1 MYKTMQGFYQVRD
14 IILFDGQCPLCVRSM
29 RLLLLFDWLGR
40 FICLDFRQ
48 EQVSKLI
55 RCVSVEQLEEQMV
68 LITPLGDIKI
78 GFEAWR
84 YIVLRLPLF
93 SIPACLLYLP
103 FVASLGDRLYRMV
116 ARSRLGLVHCPP
128 GQCTHTSITAS
139 VELELD
145 ETWLEGINIANSRV
159 VN

>member
-1 MYKTMQGFYQVRD
+1 MYSKESVV
-14 IILFDGQCPLCVRSM
+14 LFDGYCKLCVRSAK
-29 RLLLLFDWLGR
+29 LLQACDWLGR

-48 EQVSKLI
+48 EQVSKVI
-55 RCVSVEQLEEQMV
+55 KCVSAEQLEEQMV
-68 LITPLGDIKI
+68 LITPFGDVKLG
-78 GFEAWR
+78 FVAWR

-103 FVASLGDRLYRMV
+103 FVAGLGDRLYRMV

-128 GQCTHTSITAS
+128 GQCTHTSITES

-145 ETWLEGINIANSRV
+145 EAWLQGIQIANSRATH
-159 VN
+159 

>member
-1 MYKTMQGFYQVRD
+1 MYKTRQRFYQVRD
-14 IILFDGQCPLCVRSM
+14 IILFDGQCPLCIRSM

-55 RCVSVEQLEEQMV
+55 SCVSVEQLEEQMV
-68 LITPLGDIKI
+68 LITPLGDIKV
-78 GFEAWR
+78 GFESWR
-84 YIVLRLPLF
+84 YIVCRLPLF
-93 SIPACLLYLP
+93 FIPAYLLYLP
-103 FVASLGDRLYRMV
+103 IVAGLGDRLYRMV

-139 VELELD
+139 IELELD
-145 ETWLEGINIANSRV
+145 EAWLQGIQIANSRV
-159 VN
+159 TH

>member
-1 MYKTMQGFYQVRD
+1 MD

-48 EQVSKLI
+48 EQVSQVIK
-55 RCVSVEQLEEQMV
+55 CVSAEQLEEQMV
-68 LITPLGDIKI
+68 LITSVGDIKI

-84 YIVLRLPLF
+84 YIVCKLPLF
-93 SIPACLLYLP
+93 FISAYLLYLP
-103 FVASLGDRLYRMV
+103 IVAGLGDKLYRMV

-128 GQCTHTSITAS
+128 GQCTHTSITS
-139 VELELD
+139 SIELD
-145 ETWLEGINIANSRV
+145 LDEAWLQGIQIANSRV
-159 VN
+159 THC

>member
-1 MYKTMQGFYQVRD
+1 MYKTRQRFYQVRD
-14 IILFDGQCPLCVRSM
+14 IILFDGQCPLCIRSM

-55 RCVSVEQLEEQMV
+55 SCVSDEELEEQMV
-68 LITPLGDIKI
+68 LITPLGDIRF

-84 YIVLRLPLF
+84 YIVCRLPLF
-93 SIPACLLYLP
+93 FVPAYLLYLP
-103 FVASLGDRLYRMV
+103 IVAGLGDRLYRMV

-128 GQCTHTSITAS
+128 GQCTHISITAS

-145 ETWLEGINIANSRV
+145 EAWLQGIQIANSRAIH
-159 VN
+159 

>member
-48 EQVSKLI
+48 EQVSKVI
-55 RCVSVEQLEEQMV
+55 KCVSAEQLEEQMV
-68 LITPLGDIKI
+68 LITSLGDIRF

-84 YIVLRLPLF
+84 YIVRRLPLF
-93 SIPACLLYLP
+93 FVPAHLLYLP
-103 FVASLGDRLYRMV
+103 VVPSLGDKLYRMV

-128 GQCTHTSITAS
+128 GQCTHTSINAS
-139 VELELD
+139 VELQLD
-145 ETWLEGINIANSRV
+145 ETWLQGIQIANSRV
-159 VN
+159 TD